1 MHGASNPAPDSNPN
15 PKTKP
20 NPNPNPNPNSD
31 QVCAALRMHLAIP
44 TRLDFLLW
52 TLQRLRWPTMY
63 NTHRGRHE
71 QVGMLAHFLVD
82 VSLLCDACAAPP
94 ASLVASAALCL
105 ALAVLRCGR
114 WRGGAPGA
122 ASAAEQYWAPSMEQA
137 TGFGANELRPVLRAL
152 QSEHEAVHAEL
163 GQETPEPL
171 SRCHVLQHKCAH
183 PRFHQVMQLPPFSPH
198 GGGAVLL
205 PRAPRT
211 PGGHAGFD

>member
-1 MHGASNPAPDSNPN
+1 
-15 PKTKP
+15 
-20 NPNPNPNPNSD
+20 
-31 QVCAALRMHLAIP
+31 MHLAIP

-163 GQETPEPL
+163 GQETPEAL
-171 SRCHVLQHKCAH
+171 GRCHVLQHKCAH

-198 GGGAVLL
+198 SGGAVLL

-211 PGGHAGFD
+211 PSGHAGFD